1 MFDKRLMAL
10 CPESRKYI
18 AGNIIFQW
26 VELCLNAVLIAL
38 IAVCAER
45 LYRRELTPKS
55 AAPAV
60 AIIAVTILIRFFVA
74 RYAVRMSYLASRT
87 VKRKMRELIY
97 KKLLK
102 LGLRYR
108 EQVTTAELVQES
120 VEGVDQLDSYFGQYV
135 PQFFYAFI
143 APVTLF
149 ALFAAAGSVRTG
161 LVLLICVPLIP
172 GTIMMVQK
180 IAKRILAKYWDQY
193 AQLGSTFLENLQGM
207 TTLKIY
213 RADAFKN
220 EQMNAES
227 ENFRVVTMKVLTMQL
242 NSIIIMDL
250 LAYGGAALGIVL
262 ATRSFVEGSLG
273 MAPCLFMILLSADF
287 FLPMRKLGSY
297 FHVAMNGMAASDR
310 IFKFLALEEPPA
322 RTAVFPEKG
331 GNFLL
336 KSVSFSY
343 DGEREVLHRVN
354 MQIPKDSFM
363 GIVGESGSGK
373 STIASLLTGRVTAG
387 EGMISINGIP
397 LQECSEESLMRGITY
412 IGSNSYFFKGTVR
425 DNLLMGSP
433 SASDDQLRRVLAAC
447 RLNEFLDSG
456 DQQSGSPAGGNET
469 GGRSANSD
477 GGNANRKKGRAKA
490 ATGLDTRLTENA
502 QNLSGGQR
510 QRLAL
515 ARALLHDSPVYI
527 FDEAT
532 SNIDVESE
540 EIILERIRALAGQK
554 TVIFISHR
562 LANTREADRIFVM
575 DNGKLAESGNHREL
589 MKWGGTYAVLWRT
602 QQKLERF
609 GRDEDS
615 GEKWLTGE
623 IEKIAATGEIDPDEI
638 AEKLRQSSDP
648 GRIGDTRR
656 IDSIGRISDTGRTSD
671 TGRIG
676 DTKRIGD
683 TDVLNVGGRIG
694 DTGRIRIRKEGDHNA

>member
-10 CPESRKYI
+10 CPESKKYI
-18 AGNIIFQW
+18 AGNILFQW
-26 VELCLNAVLIAL
+26 VELCLNALMIAL
-38 IAVCAER
+38 IAVGAER
-45 LYRRELTPKS
+45 LYRRELTPQG
-55 AAPAV
+55 AAPAI
-60 AIIAVTILIRFFVA
+60 AIIAVTILIRFFVT
-74 RYAVRMSYLASRT
+74 RYAVRMSHLASRT
-87 VKRKMRELIY
+87 VKRRMRELIY

-102 LGLRYR
+102 LGMRYR
-108 EQVTTAELVQES
+108 EKVTTAELVQES

-149 ALFAAAGSVRTG
+149 ALFAAAGSVKTG
-161 LVLLICVPLIP
+161 LLLLVFVPLIP

-180 IAKRILAKYWDQY
+180 IARKILAKYWDQY

-213 RADAFKN
+213 QADEFKN

-262 ATRSFVEGSLG
+262 STREFVAGTLG

-310 IFKFLALEEPPA
+310 IFRFLAFEEPPA

-363 GIVGESGSGK
+363 GIAGESGSGK
-373 STIASLLTGRVTAG
+373 STIAALLTGRIASN
-387 EGMISINGIP
+387 EGVISINGIP
-397 LQECSEESLMRGITY
+397 LEECSEESLMRGITY

-425 DNLLMGSP
+425 DNLLMADP
-433 SASDDQLRRVLAAC
+433 SASDDRLRQVLSQC
-447 RLNEFLDSG
+447 RLNEFLGPEDGGEDDTRGGGAGDGARGDSARG
-456 DQQSGSPAGGNET
+456 AKGSKRPYGRK
-469 GGRSANSD
+469 GRS
-477 GGNANRKKGRAKA
+477 RAS
-490 ATGLDTRLTENA
+490 TGLDTRLTENA

-540 EIILERIRALAGQK
+540 EIILERIRELAGQK
-554 TVIFISHR
+554 TVILISHR

-575 DNGKLAESGNHREL
+575 ENGKLAESGNHREL

-623 IEKIAATGEIDPDEI
+623 IEKIAATGEIDPEEI
-638 AEKLRQSSDP
+638 AEKLRHT
-648 GRIGDTRR
+648 GDTG
-656 IDSIGRISDTGRTSD
+656 IIGD

-676 DTKRIGD
+676 DTR
-683 TDVLNVGGRIG
+683 RIG
-694 DTGRIRIRKEGDHNA
+694 DTGRIRIRKEGEHNA